1 MPAPDHRP
9 LPSTAPPPA
18 ASPLP
23 PAASLP
29 AASPPVLREGTAAD
43 AAAVARLH
51 AASRRAAY
59 AHLVPE
65 RVLDAEDAQQEMLW
79 TLRLEADYGT
89 PADTPVL
96 LLAEEPGRDPG
107 AGRALVGFAHL
118 VPDGGEVRLEQLHV
132 RPDRTGG
139 GIGTRLLRAALDRF
153 PDVPVRLDVLAANR
167 RAVAFYERHGAR
179 RLGRGTAHFADGT
192 RLPEYVYGWR

>member
-1 MPAPDHRP
+1 MPDSDR
-9 LPSTAPPPA
+9 TPP
-18 ASPLP
+18 
-23 PAASLP
+23 
-29 AASPPVLREGTAAD
+29 PPVLREGTAAD

-59 AHLVPE
+59 AGLVPA
-65 RVLDAEDAQQEMLW
+65 RVLDAEGAEQEPLW
-79 TLRLEADYGT
+79 ALRLDADYGT

-96 LLAEEPGRDPG
+96 LLAEQ
-107 AGRALVGFAHL
+107 AGEGVVGFAYL

-139 GIGTRLLRAALDRF
+139 GIGARLLRAALDRF

-167 RAVAFYERHGAR
+167 RAIAFYERHGAR
-179 RLGRGTAHFADGT
+179 RLGRGTAHFPDGT